1 MTTRQDHQR
10 ATLDW
15 FVAHPTAQVR
25 QLVETQVEGCR
36 YDARHVYVETYWL
49 PVLGPSAV
57 LALRRVAEWLDQNP
71 TGVDINLVDFGASL
85 GVGTGTGRNTQI
97 NRSLARLVDFRLAR
111 IHAEH
116 LEVATTL
123 GPLPT
128 GLRRRL
134 PLPLLD
140 SLAEHDRTAPRTLL
154 TGQHDRRSP
163 VNAAAFTHRQA
174 GVDRST
180 RAISPR
186 STP

>member
-25 QLVETQVEGCR
+25 RLVETQVEGSVEGCR

-97 NRSLARLVDFRLAR
+97 NRTLARLVDFRLAR
-111 IHAEH
+111 IHDEH

-140 SLAEHDRTAPRTLL
+140 SLAEHERC
-154 TGQHDRRSP
+154 RRAS
-163 VNAAAFTHRQA
+163 
-174 GVDRST
+174 
-180 RAISPR
+180 
-186 STP
+186 